1 MLRERA
7 CRCDRA
13 RSALDYKSTYFKV
26 ENNAVVI
33 LLLTYKLT
41 FVVCCTRFGFHR
53 MSSSCARGA
62 TASGGVTFIRSTV
75 LKTMRK
81 ENLLDMRKLYV
92 TTLKGA
98 VRPIT
103 TASMPL
109 QHPARIK

>member
-1 MLRERA
+1 MPSL
-7 CRCDRA
+7 
-13 RSALDYKSTYFKV
+13 S
-26 ENNAVVI
+26 
-33 LLLTYKLT
+33 
-41 FVVCCTRFGFHR
+41 GFHR
-53 MSSSCARGA
+53 MSSSCAIGA

-103 TASMPL
+103 TASML
-109 QHPARIK
+109 EGDRMMYKNLLD